1 MVSPEGACSAHW
13 TYGRFRE
20 AAKAT
25 PRAEAVALRRKE
37 VA

>member
-20 AAKAT
+20 KDAAQKL
-25 PRAEAVALRRKE
+25 RSVA
-37 VA
+37 